1 MDKER
6 IRQAVR
12 SISAYD
18 FGESTKALFTVD
30 RLINESHSDAEARSW
45 IETELGA
52 LLGTGLSL
60 AAKQEV
66 CRRLWRIG
74 TDSSLNALEPLLADD
89 DPHVVAAGCYAI
101 GRRPSS
107 RADDL
112 LRGALR
118 NAPTACRET
127 IETLIAERR

>member
-1 MDKER
+1 MEKER

-18 FGESTKALFTVD
+18 FGESTEALFTVD

-45 IETELGA
+45 IEAELAA
-52 LLGTGLSL
+52 LLGTNVSL
-60 AAKQEV
+60 AARQEV

-74 TDSSLNALEPLLADD
+74 TDSSLNALEPLLADN
-89 DPHVVAAGCYAI
+89 DPRVVAAGCYAI

-112 LRGALR
+112 LRRTLR

>member
-18 FGESTKALFTVD
+18 FGESTEALFTVD

-45 IETELGA
+45 IEAELAA
-52 LLGTGLSL
+52 LLGTNVSL
-60 AAKQEV
+60 AARQEV

-74 TDSSLNALEPLLADD
+74 TDSSLNALEPLLADN
-89 DPHVVAAGCYAI
+89 DPRVVAAGCYAI

-112 LRGALR
+112 LRRTLR

>member
-1 MDKER
+1 MEKER

-18 FGESTKALFTVD
+18 FGESTEALFTVD
-30 RLINESHSDAEARSW
+30 SLINESHTDSEARSW
-45 IETELGA
+45 LESELAA
-52 LLGTGLSL
+52 LLGTDVSL

-89 DPHVVAAGCYAI
+89 DPRVVAAGCYAI